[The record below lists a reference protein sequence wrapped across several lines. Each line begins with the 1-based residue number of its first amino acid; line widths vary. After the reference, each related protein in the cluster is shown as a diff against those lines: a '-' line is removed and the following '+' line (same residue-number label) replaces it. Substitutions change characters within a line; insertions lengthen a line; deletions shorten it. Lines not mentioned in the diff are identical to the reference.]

1 MLSFWISCLICGCDG
16 KKEQAVID
24 PREIEQNKLL
34 QYFVAANP
42 GKTVILYA
50 QEDLNNDGQKDLLV
64 LYRISREKNMMRVI
78 LDMGKTCTE
87 TNEVPAPVSHQ
98 TVRFKDIDEK
108 PPMEF
113 IVQGMKGA
121 KIGYA
126 IFRIE
131 NGQLIDIFGQ
141 GMEDCC

>member
-1 MLSFWISCLICGCDG
+1 MIWGCEE

-24 PREIEQNKLL
+24 PKEVGQNKLL
-34 QYFVAANP
+34 QYFVVANP
-42 GKTVILYA
+42 GKAIILYA

-64 LYRISREKNMMRVI
+64 LYRISRGKNMMRVI

-87 TNEVPAPVSHQ
+87 TNEVPAPISNQ
-98 TVRFKDIDEK
+98 TLRFKDIDEK

-126 IFRIE
+126 VFRIE
-131 NGQLIDIFGQ
+131 NGQLIDIFGE